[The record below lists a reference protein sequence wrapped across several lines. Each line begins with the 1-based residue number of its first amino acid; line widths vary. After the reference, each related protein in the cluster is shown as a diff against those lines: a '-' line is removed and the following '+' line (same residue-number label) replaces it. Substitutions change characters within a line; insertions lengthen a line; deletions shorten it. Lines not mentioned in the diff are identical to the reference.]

1 MCTGCISSGSSC
13 SRPPGMLDG
22 LPRELGIK
30 LVILKTPP
38 NFASAIRVA
47 PDLNVSFIRV
57 KDSIPPLP
65 SPLLVIVAPVI
76 TKLDLVG
83 RQLRLLWSNKTFEA
97 ELPTEDLVDPLSS
110 DVLECEDLGLD
121 LLCSDKRILLDKPLH
136 LHLRIVSDLPVLGA
150 SSWILLTRSR
160 ARNLT
165 RNIGPSFSILGSS
178 HPVIERVLVLHR
190 VGALLGGPLD
200 SGSLLSLSDSSRH
213 DGSFVVSDGGIKVK
227 SGHQYTAPGP
237 GPSYWSK

>member
-1 MCTGCISSGSSC
+1 MCTGCTSSDSSC
-13 SRPPGMLDG
+13 FVLVILVRNNHQVAKFSVSHASPDHQFDGMLDS
-22 LPRELGIK
+22 LLRELGIK

-110 DVLECEDLGLD
+110 DVLEREDLGT
-121 LLCSDKRILLDKPLH
+121 SLH
-136 LHLRIVSDLPVLGA
+136 K
-150 SSWILLTRSR
+150 
-160 ARNLT
+160 
-165 RNIGPSFSILGSS
+165 
-178 HPVIERVLVLHR
+178 EC
-190 VGALLGGPLD
+190 
-200 SGSLLSLSDSSRH
+200 
-213 DGSFVVSDGGIKVK
+213 
-227 SGHQYTAPGP
+227 Q
-237 GPSYWSK
+237 

>member
-1 MCTGCISSGSSC
+1 M
-13 SRPPGMLDG
+13 
-22 LPRELGIK
+22 E
-30 LVILKTPP
+30 
-38 NFASAIRVA
+38 
-47 PDLNVSFIRV
+47 
-57 KDSIPPLP
+57 
-65 SPLLVIVAPVI
+65 VAPVI

-110 DVLECEDLGLD
+110 DVLEHEDLGLD

-136 LHLRIVSDLPVLGA
+136 LDLRIVSDLPILGA

-178 HPVIERVLVLHR
+178 HPVIERVLGDVQLLTDVLGLHLGLLHLQGSHLHQ

-213 DGSFVVSDGGIKVK
+213 DGSFVASDGGIKVK
-227 SGHQYTAPGP
+227 SGHQFTAPGP